1 MLVLHNGP
9 AQVSSIHQ
17 RKGRTG
23 YYITVATPKSLR
35 AKLGNS
41 IRKKVGNTH
50 KEALA
55 NRSKVEAEIQRQI
68 GKELNQLSLVEEVQE
83 SYKKNDLSELP
94 KDEKEILKIYIKL
107 ILIKKENQPT
117 LRRLLFGKN
126 LTEKQLT
133 INCPSSLK
141 GRCWGL
147 QQASGGHASHS
158 FC

>member
-41 IRKKVGNTH
+41 IRKKVGNTL

-55 NRSKVEAEIQRQI
+55 KRSKIEAEILRQK
-68 GKELNQLSLVEEVQE
+68 GKELNQPSLVEEVR
-83 SYKKNDLSELP
+83 EL
-94 KDEKEILKIYIKL
+94 
-107 ILIKKENQPT
+107 
-117 LRRLLFGKN
+117 
-126 LTEKQLT
+126 
-133 INCPSSLK
+133 
-141 GRCWGL
+141 
-147 QQASGGHASHS
+147 
-158 FC
+158 